1 MDVFNDDHEL
11 LNFLLLFGYPTIFES
26 YLTLSEI
33 QFCDYSFVVCF
44 ADYILTSFFH
54 FKTKFL
60 ILNSFQSDLFTEP
73 NDLLLIS
80 INFFILCI

>member
-11 LNFLLLFGYPTIFES
+11 FNFLLLFSDPTIFES
-26 YLTLSEI
+26 YLTLGEI

-44 ADYILTSFFH
+44 TDYIFTSLFH

-73 NDLLLIS
+73 NNFLLIS
-80 INFFILCI
+80 IDLFVLSI